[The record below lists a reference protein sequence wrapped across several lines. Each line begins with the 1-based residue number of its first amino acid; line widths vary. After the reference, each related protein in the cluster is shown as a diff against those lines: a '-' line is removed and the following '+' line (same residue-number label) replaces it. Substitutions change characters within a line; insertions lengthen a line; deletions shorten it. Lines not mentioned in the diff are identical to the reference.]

1 MRVRL
6 LRNRRGFTI
15 IEALVVMSILGVVAT
30 FAVPAFERT
39 MLANKLDRATVVAA
53 ADLQNAFTLAARQR
67 KPVRVTVDGAGRSIE
82 IYDRT
87 TGALLTMRR
96 YGAST
101 SAYGLTSLSIANP
114 VIVFPTGI
122 ASGTTTVTLRL
133 GQHQRRITMSRVGQI
148 RIQVL

>member
-1 MRVRL
+1 MRL
-6 LRNRRGFTI
+6 
-15 IEALVVMSILGVVAT
+15 
-30 FAVPAFERT
+30 
-39 MLANKLDRATVVAA
+39 
-53 ADLQNAFTLAARQR
+53 
-67 KPVRVTVDGAGRSIE
+67 TVDGAGRSIE

-96 YGAST
+96 YGATT
-101 SAYGLTSLSIANP
+101 SPYGVTSLSIANP

-122 ASGTTTVTLRL
+122 ASGTTTLTLRL

>member
-6 LRNRRGFTI
+6 LGNRPGFSI
-15 IEALVVMSILGVVAT
+15 IEALVVVSILSIVAT

-67 KPVRVTVDGAGRSIE
+67 KPVRVTVDGGGRTIE

-96 YGAST
+96 YGASA
-101 SAYGLTSLSIANP
+101 SPYGLTSLSIANP
-114 VIVFPTGI
+114 VIVFPNGI
-122 ASGTTTVTLRL
+122 ASGPATVTLRL